1 MYTLTNDQL
10 QVEMLDPLN
19 DQTHFGTRYCTGGYI
34 FQITDAH
41 HGPLL
46 TGPTYPESFNWFD
59 GQGIPDAFNLQPL
72 REPLAA
78 EPLALII
85 GVGVCDMQH
94 NQIRELCQWEITP
107 TPTTLHLRTAQAY
120 QGFALELERT
130 VRLSARTVRSTTRLC
145 NTGRRAIP
153 VSWFPHP
160 FFPQPVTPELCC
172 CNIPVSMPDNPG
184 YIVAESGFIARKA
197 WPNQQ
202 GYYLALDHAAQSNLV
217 ILQRHPTLGLVVGTC
232 SYIPSLFPIWG
243 NQHTFSW
250 EPFFERTLAV
260 GQETTW
266 WIDYTF

>member
-1 MYTLTNDQL
+1 MYTLANDEL
-10 QVEMLDPLN
+10 EVAILDPLS
-19 DQTHFGTRYCTGGYI
+19 DQARFGTRYCTGGYI
-34 FQITDAH
+34 FQITDAR

-78 EPLALII
+78 DPLALII
-85 GVGVCDMQH
+85 GIGVCDVQH
-94 NQIRELCQWEITP
+94 NQVKELCQWEVTS
-107 TPTTLHLRTAQAY
+107 TSTTLCLRTAQAF

-130 VRLSARTVRSTTRLC
+130 VQLSARTVRSTTRLR

-153 VSWFPHP
+153 ICWFPHP
-160 FFPQPVTPELCC
+160 FFPQPDTPELCRY
-172 CNIPVSMPDNPG
+172 NVPLSLPDNPG
-184 YIVAESGFIARKA
+184 YTVAESGFIARKA
-197 WPNQQ
+197 WPDQQ

-217 ILQRHPTLGLVVGTC
+217 VVQRHRTLGLVVATC
-232 SYIPSLFPIWG
+232 SYVPSLFPIWG

-250 EPFFERTLAV
+250 EPFFERTLAI

-266 WIDYTF
+266 WIDYDF